1 MIRKYLI
8 CPERCRRIP
17 SSFSWVDHRLVRD
30 RHISRCSS
38 EALALY
44 LFLVTVADA
53 QGLSYYSDS
62 SLGKYLTMR
71 PQTVKKARSEL
82 GIAGL
87 IAYQE
92 PLYQVLG
99 LELPTGPPSRLS
111 SASSHSKTIE
121 KISKDNEEE
130 EDQPPMSPV
139 PRKPPTPTIPPT
151 LLENNFPRSKK
162 ITPIGEMIN
171 SIIEGNSR

>member
-1 MIRKYLI
+1 MIRKYII
-8 CPERCRRIP
+8 CPERSRRMP

-30 RHISRCSS
+30 RYISRCSS

-53 QGLSYYSDS
+53 EGLSYYSDS
-62 SLGKYLTMR
+62 SIGKYLTMHL
-71 PQTVKKARSEL
+71 QTVRKARREL

-99 LELPTGPPSRLS
+99 LESPGTPSRLS
-111 SASSHSKTIE
+111 SVSGHSRAIGKT
-121 KISKDNEEE
+121 SKDNEE
-130 EDQPPMSPV
+130 EDQPPMSPA
-139 PRKPPTPTIPPT
+139 PLKPPTPTTPPT
-151 LLENNFPRSKK
+151 LLENNFSRSKK
-162 ITPIGEMIN
+162 ITPISEIIN
-171 SIIEGNSR
+171 SIIEGNSL

>member
-8 CPERCRRIP
+8 CPERWRRIP

-53 QGLSYYSDS
+53 EGLSYYSDNS
-62 SLGKYLTMR
+62 VGKYLNMHV
-71 PQTVKKARSEL
+71 QTVRKARREL

-87 IAYQE
+87 IAYEE
-92 PLYQVLG
+92 PLYQVLEIKSSTRITSQG
-99 LELPTGPPSRLS
+99 VPVSTNSKKPGKSRN
-111 SASSHSKTIE
+111 
-121 KISKDNEEE
+121 DNDND
-130 EDQPPMSPV
+130 DQPPMSHPPV
-139 PRKPPTPTIPPT
+139 KPPMPTTPLIS
-151 LLENNFPRSKK
+151 ENNFSRSKT
-162 ITPIGEMIN
+162 ITPVSEIIN
-171 SIIEGNSR
+171 SVIEGNSL

>member
-1 MIRKYLI
+1 M
-8 CPERCRRIP
+8 P

-53 QGLSYYSDS
+53 QGLSYYSDYS
-62 SLGKYLTMR
+62 AGKYLTMHSE
-71 PQTVKKARSEL
+71 TVRKARREL

-99 LELPTGPPSRLS
+99 LDLPTGPPSRLS
-111 SASSHSKTIE
+111 PTLSHSRTIG
-121 KISKDNEEE
+121 KIRKDNNDDDDDEN
-130 EDQPPMSPV
+130 QPPMSPA
-139 PRKPPTPTIPPT
+139 PLKSPTPTPPT
-151 LLENNFPRSKK
+151 LLENNFSRSKK
-162 ITPIGEMIN
+162 ITPISEIIN
-171 SIIEGNSR
+171 SIIEGNSL

>member
-8 CPERCRRIP
+8 CPEQSRRMP

-30 RHISRCSS
+30 RYISRCSS

-62 SLGKYLTMR
+62 SIGKYLTMHL
-71 PQTVKKARSEL
+71 QTVRKARSEL

-99 LELPTGPPSRLS
+99 LESPGPPSRLS
-111 SASSHSKTIE
+111 SVSGHSRTIGKT
-121 KISKDNEEE
+121 SKNNDD
-130 EDQPPMSPV
+130 EDQPPMSPA
-139 PRKPPTPTIPPT
+139 PLKSPTPTAPPT
-151 LLENNFPRSKK
+151 LLENNFSRSKK
-162 ITPIGEMIN
+162 ITPISEIIT
-171 SIIEGNSR
+171 SIIEGSSL